1 MNEQL
6 AALVLPL
13 LVFTLTAAS
22 TPGPN
27 NILLS
32 ANGAHF
38 GFRASMPFVLGIR
51 LGNIFL
57 VLFLSLGL
65 GVIFSRYPEAQQSLK
80 IVCIGYMLYLTMKI
94 ALASPSN
101 DTDNKSK
108 PLSFWHGAGFQ
119 FINPKAWMTGLTCIS
134 AFTLAGD
141 AYFTSVFMVILAWS
155 ITGTFA
161 SLLWVLCGVAM
172 QKLLT
177 TPTHWKMFNVTLAL
191 ATLSS
196 IFMIV
201 GN

>member
-6 AALVLPL
+6 VALALPL
-13 LVFTLTAAS
+13 IVFTLTATT

-27 NILLS
+27 NMLLS

-51 LGNIFL
+51 LGNILL

-65 GVIFSRYPEAQQSLK
+65 GALFTKYPDAQYLLK
-80 IVCIGYMLYLTMKI
+80 IVCIAYMFYLAIKI
-94 ALASPSN
+94 AFAKPATN
-101 DTDNKSK
+101 TDDKSQ

-119 FINPKAWMTGLTCIS
+119 FINPKTWMTGLTCLS

-141 AYFTSVFMVILAWS
+141 GYFYSVFMVILAWS
-155 ITGTFA
+155 ITGIFG
-161 SLLWVLCGVAM
+161 SLLWVCCGVAV
-172 QKLLT
+172 QRLLKT
-177 TPTHWKMFNVTLAL
+177 QRHWQIFNAVLAL

-196 IFMIV
+196 VMMIIR
-201 GN
+201 N

>member
-6 AALVLPL
+6 AVLVLPL
-13 LVFTLTAAS
+13 MVFTLTAAT

-51 LGNIFL
+51 LGNMLL

-65 GVIFSRYPEAQQSLK
+65 GVLFSKHPEAQKLLK
-80 IVCIGYMLYLTMKI
+80 IGCIGYMIYLAIKI
-94 ALASPSN
+94 ALTSPSGN
-101 DTDNKSK
+101 IDKKAK

-119 FINPKAWMTGLTCIS
+119 FINPKTWMTSLTCIS
-134 AFTLAGD
+134 AFTLSGD
-141 AYFTSVFMVILAWS
+141 AYFTSVFMVIFAWS
-155 ITGTFA
+155 ITGTFG
-161 SLLWVLCGVAM
+161 SLLWVCCGVAV
-172 QKLLT
+172 QRLLK
-177 TPTHWKMFNVTLAL
+177 TPRHWRIFNAVLAL

-196 IFMIV
+196 VFMIV
-201 GN
+201 RS

>member
-6 AALVLPL
+6 AALILPL
-13 LVFTLTAAS
+13 MVFTLTAAT

-27 NILLS
+27 NMLLS

-51 LGNIFL
+51 LGNILL
-57 VLFLSLGL
+57 VLFISLGL
-65 GVIFSRYPEAQQSLK
+65 GVLFSKHPQAQQLLK
-80 IVCIGYMLYLTMKI
+80 IGCIGYMLYLAMKI
-94 ALASPSN
+94 AFATPLSN
-101 DTDNKSK
+101 VDKKSQ

-141 AYFTSVFMVILAWS
+141 AYFYSVFMVILAWS
-155 ITGTFA
+155 ITGTFG
-161 SLLWVLCGVAM
+161 SLLWVCCGVAV
-172 QKLLT
+172 QRLLK
-177 TPTHWKMFNVTLAL
+177 TPRHWQIFNLVLAL

-196 IFMIV
+196 VIMIIR
-201 GN
+201 N

>member
-6 AALVLPL
+6 VALALPL
-13 LVFTLTAAS
+13 IVFTLTATT

-27 NILLS
+27 NMLLS

-51 LGNIFL
+51 LGNILL

-65 GVIFSRYPEAQQSLK
+65 GALFTKYPDAQYLLK
-80 IVCIGYMLYLTMKI
+80 IVCIAYMFYLAIKI
-94 ALASPSN
+94 AFAKPATN
-101 DTDNKSK
+101 TDDKSQ

-119 FINPKAWMTGLTCIS
+119 FINPKTWMTGLTCLS

-141 AYFTSVFMVILAWS
+141 AYFHSVFMVILAWS
-155 ITGTFA
+155 ITGIFG
-161 SLLWVLCGVAM
+161 SLLWVCCGVAV
-172 QKLLT
+172 QRLLKT
-177 TPTHWKMFNVTLAL
+177 QRHWQIFNAMLAL

-196 IFMIV
+196 VMMIIR
-201 GN
+201 N

>member
-13 LVFTLTAAS
+13 MVFTLTATT

-27 NILLS
+27 NMLLS

-38 GFRASMPFVLGIR
+38 GFRRSMPFVLGIR
-51 LGNIFL
+51 LGNILL

-65 GVIFSRYPEAQQSLK
+65 GVLFSKHPEAQKLLK
-80 IVCIGYMLYLTMKI
+80 IVCIGYMLYLAIKI
-94 ALASPSN
+94 AMASPSSN
-101 DTDNKSK
+101 IAKKTQ

-141 AYFTSVFMVILAWS
+141 AYFYSVFMVILACG
-155 ITGTFA
+155 ITGTFG
-161 SLLWVLCGVAM
+161 SLPWVCCGVAV
-172 QKLLT
+172 QRLLK
-177 TPTHWKMFNVTLAL
+177 TPRHWQIFNAVLAL

-201 GN
+201 GD